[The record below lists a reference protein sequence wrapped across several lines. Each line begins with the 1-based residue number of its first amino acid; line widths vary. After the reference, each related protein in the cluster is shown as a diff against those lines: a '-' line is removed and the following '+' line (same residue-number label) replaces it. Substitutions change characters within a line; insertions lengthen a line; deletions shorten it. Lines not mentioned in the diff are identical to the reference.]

1 MEVIAQD
8 SGCNYICSN
17 ACSVLKEAGWHSS
30 RPPEHLEDSSGQTNT
45 ACFYVHILP
54 ELFVVRS
61 HRSICHMSLL
71 P

>member
-8 SGCNYICSN
+8 SGCNSICSN

-45 ACFYVHILP
+45 ACFHVLILP
-54 ELFVVRS
+54 ELSVIS
-61 HRSICHMSLL
+61 LNRSICHMGLL